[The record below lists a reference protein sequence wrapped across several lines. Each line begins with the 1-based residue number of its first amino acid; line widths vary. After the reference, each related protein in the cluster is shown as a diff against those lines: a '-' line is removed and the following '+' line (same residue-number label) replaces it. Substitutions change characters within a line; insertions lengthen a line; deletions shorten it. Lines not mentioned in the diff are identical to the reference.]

1 MAIAILAKKSK
12 LMFFIAIFCLVMIMY
27 SFMGG
32 TFSTIEGNTY
42 TIDFTE
48 NRGEWRGAPGTFNR
62 IANRLKADEIKAKR
76 QANIQA
82 RREARRE
89 ANGQTGSNTSQRV

>member
-12 LMFFIAIFCLVMIMY
+12 LMFFIAIFVLVMIMY

-32 TFSTIEGNTY
+32 TFSTIEGY
-42 TIDFTE
+42 TIDFKE
-48 NRGEWRGAPGTFNR
+48 NPGEWRGAPGTFNR

-76 QANIQA
+76 QAKIQA

-89 ANGQTGSNTSQRV
+89 ANGQ

>member
-12 LMFFIAIFCLVMIMY
+12 LIFFIAIFVLVMIMY

-32 TFSTIEGNTY
+32 TFSTIEGNQY
-42 TIDFTE
+42 TVDFTD
-48 NRGEWRGAPGTFNR
+48 NSGGGFTRSGDLQRFNR
-62 IANRLKADEIKAKR
+62 IANMVKSDENKAKR
-76 QANIQA
+76 QAKRQA

-89 ANGQTGSNTSQRV
+89 ANGQ